1 MRPVAGGIL
10 ALVLALPAVRAE
22 DKDKAKPAEPAADK
36 DKQKPATPAEQYKS
50 LLREYTDAQREF
62 FKAYAEAKT
71 PDEKQKLFQ
80 EKLPRADKFAPR
92 FLELAEKNPKDPA
105 AVDALVWVANNVQQP
120 GANTPRAKALELLVR
135 DHVDSDKTAG
145 VCDSLVFDRDPGAEA
160 LLRKLMEK
168 SPSKDVQGRA
178 CLALGMSL
186 NRHSRTKE
194 AEEVLDRAATTYA
207 DVKHP
212 RYGTVGKKAKG
223 ELFEVRFLAVG
234 KEAPDVAGEDQDGK
248 AFKLSEYRG
257 KVVLLDF
264 WGNW

>member
-1 MRPVAGGIL
+1 MRPIAGGIL

-22 DKDKAKPAEPAADK
+22 DKDKPAEPAADK
-36 DKQKPATPAEQYKS
+36 DKDKQKAATPAEQFKS
-50 LLREYTDAQREF
+50 LVHEYNDAQRAF
-62 FKAYAEAKT
+62 FKAYGEAKT
-71 PDEKQKLFQ
+71 AEEKQKVFQ
-80 EKLPRADKFAPR
+80 EKYPRAEKFAPR

-105 AVDALVWVANNVQQP
+105 AVDALVWVASNVRQR
-120 GANTPRAKALELLVR
+120 GANSPRAKALEILGR
-135 DHVDSDKTAG
+135 DHLGSDKVAG
-145 VCDSLVFDRDPGAEA
+145 VCDSLVADRDPASEA

-178 CLALGMSL
+178 CLALGTSL
-186 NRHSRTKE
+186 KHRSQAKE

-212 RYGTVGKKAKG
+212 FYGTVGKKAKG
-223 ELFEVRFLAVG
+223 ELFEIRFLAVG

-248 AFKLSEYRG
+248 PFKLSEYRG